1 MLKFFVM
8 INCDI
13 CGRTFENLAVSG
25 ITDPFIIDVITS
37 DLERAA
43 EESGWFYY
51 HEEHRCTNCHQC
63 LLQTTSEA
71 ARSLNRWTRT

>member
-25 ITDPFIIDVITS
+25 ITDPFIIDAITS

-51 HEEHRCTNCHQC
+51 REEHRCTNCLLNACYKQHQR
-63 LLQTTSEA
+63 QQEA
-71 ARSLNRWTRT
+71 

>member
-13 CGRTFENLAVSG
+13 CGRTFKNLAVSG
-25 ITDPFIIDVITS
+25 IADPFIIDAITS

-51 HEEHRCTNCHQC
+51 HEERCTNCLLNACYKQHQR
-63 LLQTTSEA
+63 QQEA
-71 ARSLNRWTRT
+71 